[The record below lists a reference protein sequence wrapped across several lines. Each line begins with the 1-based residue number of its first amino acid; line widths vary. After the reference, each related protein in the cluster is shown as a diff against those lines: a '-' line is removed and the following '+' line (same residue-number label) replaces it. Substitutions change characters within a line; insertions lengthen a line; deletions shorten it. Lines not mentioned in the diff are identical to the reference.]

1 MKQYFNIYVVF
12 DKNYNTRMFRK
23 NIGEINTY
31 DINYYRLSYSD
42 AINEFDKYR
51 KSHKDDELIMLVED
65 KIPKDGTVYN
75 FVSKRNYVDEE
86 D

>member
-23 NIGEINTY
+23 NIGEIDTY

-51 KSHKDDELIMLVED
+51 ESHEDDELIMLVED

-75 FVSKRNYVDEE
+75 FVPRRDYVEE

>member
-1 MKQYFNIYVVF
+1 MNQYFNIYVVF

-31 DINYYRLSYSD
+31 DTNYYRLSYSD

-51 KSHKDDELIMLVED
+51 ESHEDDELIMLVED
-65 KIPKDGTVYN
+65 KIPKEGTVYN
-75 FVSKRNYVDEE
+75 FVPRRDYVKE